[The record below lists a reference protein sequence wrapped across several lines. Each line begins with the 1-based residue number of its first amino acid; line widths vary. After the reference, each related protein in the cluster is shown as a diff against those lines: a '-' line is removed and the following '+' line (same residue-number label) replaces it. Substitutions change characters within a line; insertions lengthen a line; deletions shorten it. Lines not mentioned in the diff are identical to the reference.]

1 MLYKRILQLFY
12 NYLHKLIIQVITG
25 AGHHVYAD
33 KSETFNK
40 YVLEACALSDSIPH
54 LTSSNLRYI
63 KQINDQDININLS
76 NEQRSEE
83 RNLDTSTESTESK
96 I

>member
-1 MLYKRILQLFY
+1 MTVYTRI
-12 NYLHKLIIQVITG
+12 IMQVITG

-33 KSETFNK
+33 KSEIFNK

-54 LTSSNLRYI
+54 LTSSNLRPYI
-63 KQINDQDININLS
+63 TSDQEKDLPNEALE
-76 NEQRSEE
+76 EQRLEE
-83 RNLDTSTESTESK
+83 KNLNTSESTESK

>member
-1 MLYKRILQLFY
+1 MFKSINYIL
-12 NYLHKLIIQVITG
+12 QVITG

-33 KSETFNK
+33 KSEIFNK

-54 LTSSNLRYI
+54 LTSSHLHSYA
-63 KQINDQDININLS
+63 KFTSDEGINDLS
-76 NEQRSEE
+76 NEALETRRSEE
-83 RNLDTSTESTESK
+83 QKLDTSKSTK

>member
-1 MLYKRILQLFY
+1 M
-12 NYLHKLIIQVITG
+12 QVITG

-54 LTSSNLRYI
+54 LTSSNLR
-63 KQINDQDININLS
+63 QEINISIPNKVL
-76 NEQRSEE
+76 EERRSEE
-83 RNLDTSTESTESK
+83 KNLNTSTESK
-96 I
+96 IN

>member
-1 MLYKRILQLFY
+1 VLYKRILQLFIRE
-12 NYLHKLIIQVITG
+12 LIIQVITG

-40 YVLEACALSDSIPH
+40 YVLEVCALSDSIPH
-54 LTSSNLRYI
+54 LTSSNLRSYI
-63 KQINDQDININLS
+63 KQINDQDINVNLS
-76 NEQRSEE
+76 NEEQRPEE

>member
-1 MLYKRILQLFY
+1 MICSCLCISINYIL
-12 NYLHKLIIQVITG
+12 QVITG

-40 YVLEACALSDSIPH
+40 YVLEACALSDSIPR
-54 LTSSNLRYI
+54 LTSSNLRSYVKFI
-63 KQINDQDININLS
+63 SDEEVEITLP
-76 NEQRSEE
+76 NETLETRRPEE
-83 RNLDTSTESTESK
+83 QKIDTSGSTK